1 MGTVL
6 IDLKAQS
13 DTNAAIQQ
21 AASVLGAGGLVVF
34 PTETVYGIGC
44 IVRPDAIAKLN
55 QVKGRTAQK
64 RYTLHIA
71 DKTEAYQYV
80 PHLSLRA
87 RKLIQSAWPGPLTLV
102 FDLHGQDLSRI
113 KSRLGKEVFDL
124 LYRDCS
130 IGIRCPDHTVA
141 SALLARV
148 DRPVVA
154 PSANPVGMPPATDVH
169 AVMGYLDGKVQM
181 VLDAG
186 PCRYGVNSTVIK
198 ATAGPI
204 EILRQGVL
212 RKEQLEAMSQV
223 RLLFVCTGNT
233 CRSPMAEGLCRRY
246 LAERLGCR
254 IDQLEAVG
262 YSITSAGIADNS
274 GMPASSG
281 ARAACAARG
290 VDIGGHKS
298 RPLTAELIRQSD
310 LILAM
315 DQMHIDVVLTLAP
328 DVKDRCMLLDEV
340 RPIQDPIGQS
350 AEVFEQCADQ
360 IWAAI
365 DKRISELV
373 L

>member
-1 MGTVL
+1 MV
-6 IDLKAQS
+6 DLKAQS
-13 DTNAAIQQ
+13 DINAAIKQ
-21 AASVLGAGGLVVF
+21 AASVLDAGGLVVF

-44 IVRPDAIAKLN
+44 IVRPDAIARLDL
-55 QVKGRTAQK
+55 VKGRAAEK

-71 DKTEAYQYV
+71 DKTKVSQYV

-87 RKLIQSAWPGPLTLV
+87 RKLIQGAWPGPLTLV

-113 KSRLGKEVFDL
+113 ESRLGKDVFDL

-141 SALLARV
+141 TALLAHV

-154 PSANPVGMPPATDVH
+154 PSANPGGMPPATDVH
-169 AVMGYLDGKVQM
+169 TVIGYLDGKVQM

-186 PCRYGVNSTVIK
+186 PCRYGMSSTVAK
-198 ATAGPI
+198 VTASYI

-212 RKEQLEAMSQV
+212 KKEQLEAISQV

-254 IDQLEAVG
+254 IDQLQRLG
-262 YSITSAGIADNS
+262 YSIQSAGITEIS
-274 GMPASSG
+274 GIPASSG

-298 RPLTAELIRQSD
+298 RPLTAELIQQSD

-315 DQMHIDVVLTLAP
+315 DQMHIDEVLTLAP
-328 DVKDRCMLLDEV
+328 EVRDRCMLLDEM
-340 RPIQDPIGQS
+340 RPIQDPVGQS

-360 IWAAI
+360 IWVAI
-365 DKRISELV
+365 DKRIRELV